1 MATLRI
7 KKVDTQLPPMNHAE
21 LEERLKKMIDSKGR
35 DKGRQNFNL
44 LGSDQMRS
52 LKYKKKVQYTYNN
65 PFKSTKDD
73 KAPEKD
79 D

>member
-7 KKVDTQLPPMNHAE
+7 KKTDTQVPPLTSAE
-21 LEERLKKMIDSKGR
+21 LEERLKKQIESKGR

-52 LKYKKKVQYTYNN
+52 LKYKKKGQYTYSN
-65 PFKSTKDD
+65 PFKSKDEISN
-73 KAPEKD
+73 KA
-79 D
+79 